1 MVIASKMCSLGFSL
15 SCNFIK
21 WDWVKCSIH
30 ILRGPWTVPPGY
42 HMLKEKLYF
51 VCWHSIKI
59 LFRTDKGRLLA
70 CLCVLIKRFHSC
82 LKFLI
87 EHQNFILTNREI
99 QCGPPMT
106 FRVDP
111 YPFIELIH
119 TLRFESSHTLTL
131 KRVESQVSSSLVASV
146 YLG

>member
-1 MVIASKMCSLGFSL
+1 MVITSKRCSLGFL
-15 SCNFIK
+15 PKLKFHKMIL
-21 WDWVKCSIH
+21 KCSIH
-30 ILRGPWTVPPGY
+30 ILKNPWAVPPGY

-131 KRVESQVSSSLVASV
+131 RIWINSKRVLCWL
-146 YLG
+146 Y